1 MAEKNYGCDHIGIF
15 TNNPGKLVKFYTDK
29 LGFTKEKEDML
40 SRSIMES
47 IFGVLADCSLIR
59 LGLGNV
65 KIEIFAPV
73 SVMENKIDNIFG
85 YNHWGF
91 VVPDRNK
98 FLDELKNSGVD
109 IIEVK
114 RDGRSV
120 YFIKD
125 PDGNRIEIRE

>member
-1 MAEKNYGCDHIGIF
+1 MAEKNYGCDHIGVF
-15 TNNPGKLVKFYTDK
+15 TNNPGGLIKFYTDK
-29 LGFTKEKEDML
+29 LGFTKEKEDAL
-40 SRSIMES
+40 SKSTMEA
-47 IFGVLADCSLIR
+47 IFNFPYDCNLVR

-91 VVPDRNK
+91 VVPEREK
-98 FLDELKNSGVD
+98 FLQELKNRKVE
-109 IIEVK
+109 IIEIK
-114 RDGRSV
+114 RDGRPV